1 MDKANQ
7 QVQIAREMH
16 SGAVCLTI
24 TFPARLDASAVE
36 QMAEEVDLAMGAGDD
51 LRLVL
56 DFSGTI
62 DIAAEAFASP
72 QGFVTSVKSI
82 GPIKRYAVV
91 DAPDIA
97 AKMIE
102 FFGAI
107 LPLEANSFDKGE
119 LEPARQWAFSAL

>member
-1 MDKANQ
+1 MTAPNQ

-16 SGAVCLTI
+16 NAAVCLAF
-24 TFPARLDASAVE
+24 TFPERLDASAVE
-36 QMAEEVDLAMGAGDD
+36 QMADEVNLAIGTSDD

-56 DFSGTI
+56 DFSGTTE
-62 DIAAEAFASP
+62 IAAEAFASP
-72 QGFVTSVKSI
+72 QGFVTSIKSI

-91 DAPDIA
+91 DAPEMA

-107 LPLEANSFDKGE
+107 LPLEATSFDKGE
-119 LEPARQWAFSAL
+119 LEAARRWAFAPL